1 MVLGPF
7 EKSTNLVLDPLL
19 LVACELC
26 CITAFCSQLYIF
38 TKVEKPKADFWFA
51 LIEEHIYGNPL
62 KCIKGACMQLID
74 GEGAFSTLYNVTE
87 GEYTRELVL
96 KAS

>member
-1 MVLGPF
+1 MLPCQSFV
-7 EKSTNLVLDPLL
+7 SCTTLL
-19 LVACELC
+19 YFVY
-26 CITAFCSQLYIF
+26 SQVYIF
-38 TKVEKPKADFWFA
+38 TKVEKIKADVWFA